1 MEETRLEDL
10 FVINYRFYELVG
22 KIPKTHQT
30 VLANRSNLGVRSA
43 KRFGMD
49 LVVKT

>member
-1 MEETRLEDL
+1 
-10 FVINYRFYELVG
+10 
-22 KIPKTHQT
+22 

-49 LVVKT
+49 LFARNLKI